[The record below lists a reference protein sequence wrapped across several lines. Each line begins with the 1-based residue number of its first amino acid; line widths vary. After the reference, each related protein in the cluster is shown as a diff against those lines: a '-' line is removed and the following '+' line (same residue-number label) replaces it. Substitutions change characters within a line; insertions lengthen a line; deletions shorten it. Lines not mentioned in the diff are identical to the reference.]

1 LHRDRNRVA
10 TIVEGG
16 GYIVKKRYSVAA
28 ARGDVRSASR
38 VRLAAITFAGLCLG
52 GLCSAHALTADEIIA
67 QHVAA
72 RGGVERLQALKTLK
86 RTGRLI
92 VPGFNGD
99 VTVTE
104 YKARPDEYRL
114 EYTLQGLTAVQA
126 WDGREAWQIQPFQ
139 GRKDPE
145 RMSADQAKPLQYSAD
160 IDFPFVNYQAKGSK
174 VAFLGTEDVDGT
186 PAYKLRLQLA
196 SGDEILYFIDP
207 DSWMLIRDIQ
217 KQQIRGAEQI
227 TENDYGEY
235 EQVQGVWV
243 PMTEASGPKG
253 SDPSQKQQTL
263 YDKAEANVDVDPS
276 TFSFPDS
283 R

>member
-1 LHRDRNRVA
+1 MKYRDR
-10 TIVEGG
+10 G
-16 GYIVKKRYSVAA
+16 A
-28 ARGDVRSASR
+28 ARGGDSR
-38 VRLAAITFAGLCLG
+38 VLSVHRIVITLAVLYLG
-52 GLCSAHALTADEIIA
+52 AANGALALTADEIIS
-67 QHVAA
+67 QHIAA
-72 RGGVERLQALKTLK
+72 RGGMERLQALKTLK

-92 VPGFNGD
+92 VPGFNGEL
-99 VTVTE
+99 TVTE
-104 YKARPDEYRL
+104 YKARPNQYRV

-126 WDGREAWQIQPFQ
+126 WDGHEAWQIQPFQ

-145 RMSADQAKPLQYSAD
+145 RLSADQAKPLANSAD

-174 VAFLGTEDVDGT
+174 LFFLGTEDVDGT
-186 PAYKLRLQLA
+186 PAYRLRLQLA
-196 SGDEILYFIDP
+196 SGDEIVYFIDP

-253 SDPSQKQQTL
+253 SDASQKQQTL
-263 YDKAEANVDVDPS
+263 FDKAEGNVEVDAS
-276 TFSFPDS
+276 IFSFPS
-283 R
+283 AK

>member
-1 LHRDRNRVA
+1 MHTRQGA
-10 TIVEGG
+10 G
-16 GYIVKKRYSVAA
+16 A
-28 ARGDVRSASR
+28 ARVGSASFIR
-38 VRLAAITFAGLCLG
+38 FVMLSLATLGVAGLNV
-52 GLCSAHALTADEIIA
+52 AHALTADEIVA
-67 QHVAA
+67 QHIAA
-72 RGGVERLQALKTLK
+72 RGGMERLQALKTLK

-92 VPGFNGD
+92 IPGFNGEL
-99 VTVTE
+99 TITE
-104 YKARPDEYRL
+104 YKARPNQYRL
-114 EYTLQGLTAVQA
+114 EFTLQGLTAVQA
-126 WDGREAWQIQPFQ
+126 WDGHEAWQIRPFQ

-145 RMSADQAKPLQYSAD
+145 RLPADQAKPLELSAD
-160 IDFPFVNYQAKGSK
+160 MDFPFVNYQAKGSK
-174 VAFLGTEDVDGT
+174 LAFLGTEDVDGT

-243 PMTEASGPKG
+243 PMTEASGPKD

-263 YDKAEANVDVDPS
+263 YDKAEGNVDLDPS
-276 TFSFPDS
+276 IFSFPS
-283 R
+283 AK

>member
-1 LHRDRNRVA
+1 MKTR
-10 TIVEGG
+10 
-16 GYIVKKRYSVAA
+16 KRGVAA
-28 ARGDVRSASR
+28 LTDRAVLICRALVAFGATC
-38 VRLAAITFAGLCLG
+38 LAAANV
-52 GLCSAHALTADEIIA
+52 AQALTADEIVA

-72 RGGVERLQALKTLK
+72 RGGMERLQAIKSLK

-92 VPGFNGD
+92 VPGFNGEL
-99 VTVTE
+99 TVTE
-104 YKARPDEYRL
+104 YKARPAEYRL
-114 EYTLQGLTAVQA
+114 EFTLQGMTGVQA
-126 WDGREAWQIQPFQ
+126 WDGHEAWQIQPFQ

-145 RMSADQAKPLQYSAD
+145 RMSADLAKPLQYSAD
-160 IDFPFVNYQAKGSK
+160 IDFPFVNYEAKGGK
-174 VAFLGTEDVDGT
+174 LAFLGSEDVDGT

-207 DSWMLIRDIQ
+207 DSWMLIRDVQ

-243 PMTEASGPKG
+243 PMTEASGPKD
-253 SDPSQKQQTL
+253 SDPSAKQQTL

-276 TFSFPDS
+276 TFSFPGS
-283 R
+283 K

>member
-1 LHRDRNRVA
+1 MHIRHGA
-10 TIVEGG
+10 G
-16 GYIVKKRYSVAA
+16 A
-28 ARGDVRSASR
+28 ARVGSVSFI
-38 VRLAAITFAGLCLG
+38 RLVMLSLATLCVAGLNV
-52 GLCSAHALTADEIIA
+52 AHALTADEIVA
-67 QHVAA
+67 QHIAA
-72 RGGVERLQALKTLK
+72 RGGMDHLQALKTLK

-92 VPGFNGD
+92 VPGFNGEL
-99 VTVTE
+99 TVTE
-104 YKARPDEYRL
+104 YKARPNEYRL

-126 WDGREAWQIQPFQ
+126 WDGHEAWQIQPFQ

-145 RMSADQAKPLQYSAD
+145 RLPADQAKPLEFSAD
-160 IDFPFVNYQAKGSK
+160 MDFPFVNYQAKGSK
-174 VAFLGTEDVDGT
+174 LAFLGTEDVDGT

-263 YDKAEANVDVDPS
+263 YDKAEGNVDLNPS
-276 TFSFPDS
+276 IFSFPS
-283 R
+283 AK

>member
-1 LHRDRNRVA
+1 M
-10 TIVEGG
+10 
-16 GYIVKKRYSVAA
+16 KKRYSVAA
-28 ARGDVRSASR
+28 VRGDVHSASR
-38 VRLAAITFAGLCLG
+38 VRRAAITLAALCFSGLS
-52 GLCSAHALTADEIIA
+52 SAHALTADEIIA

-72 RGGVERLQALKTLK
+72 RGGVDRLQALKTLK

-99 VTVTE
+99 LTITE
-104 YKARPDEYRL
+104 YKARPGEYRL
-114 EYTLQGLTAVQA
+114 EFTLQGLTAVQA
-126 WDGREAWQIQPFQ
+126 WDGHEAWQIQPFQ

-145 RMSADQAKPLQYSAD
+145 RMSADQAKPLAYSAD

-253 SDPSQKQQTL
+253 SDPAQKQQTL

-276 TFSFPDS
+276 TFSFPNS
-283 R
+283 K